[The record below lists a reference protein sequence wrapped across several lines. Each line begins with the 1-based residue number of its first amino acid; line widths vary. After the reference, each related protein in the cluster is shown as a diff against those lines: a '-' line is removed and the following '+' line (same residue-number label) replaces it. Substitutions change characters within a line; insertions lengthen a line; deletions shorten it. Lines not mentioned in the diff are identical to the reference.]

1 MVKGKPINKFK
12 RLFLQVSSNK
22 KEISIPPKTKY
33 GKTGKKGSKF
43 YTKKII
49 CTHETVLKNTKIDKI
64 CYAVLVQIVSRTHN
78 FTNGEP
84 K

>member
-1 MVKGKPINKFK
+1 MLPSGQRQTYKFK

-64 CYAVLVQIVSRTHN
+64 CYAVLVQNCIAHTQ
-78 FTNGEP
+78 FY
-84 K
+84 